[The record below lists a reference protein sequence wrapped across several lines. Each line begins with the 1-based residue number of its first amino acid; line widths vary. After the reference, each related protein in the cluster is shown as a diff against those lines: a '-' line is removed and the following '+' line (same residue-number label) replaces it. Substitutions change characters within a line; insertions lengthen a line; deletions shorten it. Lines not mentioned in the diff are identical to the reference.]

1 MARRRANNGRL
12 VVDGVFRLGE
22 QISKGELQMR
32 TSSYI
37 MLRSSG
43 GSLVKGKFGLVSGE
57 SAIGE
62 QGLVADE
69 AVSEMT
75 RVSGFEMST

>member
-1 MARRRANNGRL
+1 
-12 VVDGVFRLGE
+12 
-22 QISKGELQMR
+22 
-32 TSSYI
+32 

-57 SAIGE
+57 GAIGE